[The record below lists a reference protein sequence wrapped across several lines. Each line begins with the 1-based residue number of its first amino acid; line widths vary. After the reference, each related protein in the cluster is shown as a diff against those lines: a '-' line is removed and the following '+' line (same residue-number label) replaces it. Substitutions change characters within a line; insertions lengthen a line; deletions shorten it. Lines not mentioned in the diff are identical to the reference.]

1 MIKSVIIGCIDYRFQ
16 GKIHQTIKSY
26 NLNFGD
32 YDLILIPGGGGN
44 LTECI
49 KYLKMSIKLH
59 NPLNIILIIH
69 EDCQQ
74 GATKDDLK
82 ISINLI
88 KSIYNNIPIYTEY
101 LKL

>member
-16 GKIHQTIKSY
+16 GKIYQTIKSY
-26 NLNFGD
+26 NLNFWD

-59 NPLNIILIIH
+59 NPQNIILIIH

-74 GATKDDLK
+74 GATKDDFK
-82 ISINLI
+82 NSIKLI
-88 KSIYNNIPIYTEY
+88 RTINKNIPIYTEN

>member
-16 GKIHQTIKSY
+16 CKIHQTIKSY
-26 NLNFGD
+26 NFNFGD
-32 YDLILIPGGGGN
+32 YDLILIPGGN
-44 LTECI
+44 LIECI

-59 NPLNIILIIH
+59 NPQNIILIIH

-74 GATKDDLK
+74 GATKDDFK
-82 ISINLI
+82 NSIKLI
-88 KSIYNNIPIYTEY
+88 RTINKNIPIYTEY

>member
-1 MIKSVIIGCIDYRFQ
+1 MIKSLVIGCMDYRFQ
-16 GKIHQTIKSY
+16 CKLYKTIKSY

-59 NPLNIILIIH
+59 NPQNIILTIH

-74 GATKDDLK
+74 GANKCDFK
-82 ISINLI
+82 SSIKLI
-88 KSIYNNIPIYTEY
+88 RTMGINIPIYTEY

>member
-1 MIKSVIIGCIDYRFQ
+1 
-16 GKIHQTIKSY
+16 
-26 NLNFGD
+26 
-32 YDLILIPGGGGN
+32 
-44 LTECI
+44 
-49 KYLKMSIKLH
+49 MSIKLH